1 MKFKNILIVFSI
13 FFMIVCIGSVAAA
26 ENASE
31 LSSDD
36 GDIALES
43 EGIDEIAKQNDEKN
57 NAIVGESNSSEVSDD
72 TSVQT
77 NSTPAKQETKK
88 TTAYALGTNEFIKK
102 SNKYMKVKIFTI
114 NKKGTLTFQ
123 KNVKLI
129 VKVKIGKQTKT
140 YKVKT
145 NSKGEAKV
153 FNVKNLKAGTY
164 KISIVSDDERYSIN
178 DGGPINIYNKKQKS
192 LTLKVNRWKKVKGD
206 LIDAVYI
213 KKNGQN
219 RKGVYATSY
228 NAKDPV
234 NKAPHTLVMKAK
246 FFFKNKKTGKVISKT
261 VKTKDDSKYLSKIL
275 PYHKLIKGYKPI
287 KVKIWYVTV

>member
-43 EGIDEIAKQNDEKN
+43 EGIDEIAKQN

-77 NSTPAKQETKK
+77 NSTPTKQETKK
-88 TTAYALGTNEFIKK
+88 TTAYALGTTEFIKK
-102 SNKYMKVKIFTI
+102 SNKYMKVKVFTI
-114 NKKGTLTFQ
+114 NKKGNLVFH

-140 YKVKT
+140 YNVKT

-153 FNVKNLKAGTY
+153 FNVKNLKVGTY
-164 KISIVSDDERYSIN
+164 KISVTSNDDRYSIN

-192 LTLKVNRWKKVKGD
+192 LTLKVNKWKKIKGD
-206 LIDAVYI
+206 RIYADYI
-213 KKNGQN
+213 KKNGQYK
-219 RKGVYATSY
+219 KGVYATSY
-228 NAKDPV
+228 NAKDPL
-234 NKAPHTLVMKAK
+234 NKIPHTLVMKAK